1 MDKVWIK
8 LCLLLPVKCDSINNV
23 FFLRISGFVQR
34 PFNWFMM
41 MCPVEPSR
49 ALLRGDHSPHRVS
62 IVAALRQSRR
72 RLGCTKPKLLGIFDN
87 NSTYALVAAHL

>member
-49 ALLRGDHSPHRVS
+49 ALLRGGSLSASRVDRCGLAP
-62 IVAALRQSRR
+62 VPTKV
-72 RLGCTKPKLLGIFDN
+72 RL
-87 NSTYALVAAHL
+87 YEA